1 MSLTSPCAFLFFSP
15 RSGPPYLVTS
25 VVILLLFGLSV
36 VSNSLWLHGEQHAR
50 LPRPSLFPGACSSSC
65 PLIWWCH
72 PTISSSV
79 SPFSPCLQS
88 FPAPGSFPVSWLLA
102 SSHQIYWNF
111 SFSIGPSNEYSGLIS
126 FSIDWF
132 DLLPVQGC
140 SRVFSSSTVQKHQF
154 FGAQP
159 SLWSNSH
166 IRTWLLEKPSLW
178 LDGPLSTKWCLW
190 FLICC
195 LDYFNVFGF
204 VF

>member
-1 MSLTSPCAFLFFSP
+1 MEVPQKTKTTVAISQFSRSVMSD
-15 RSGPPYLVTS
+15 
-25 VVILLLFGLSV
+25 
-36 VSNSLWLHGEQHAR
+36 SLQPHERQHAR
-50 LPRPSLFPGACSSSC
+50 PVCPSPTPRVYPNSCSLSQWVHS
-65 PLIWWCH
+65 
-72 PTISSSV
+72 TISSSV

-126 FSIDWF
+126 FSINWF

>member
-1 MSLTSPCAFLFFSP
+1 MSLISPCAFLFFSP
-15 RSGPPYLVTS
+15 RSWPPCLAIS
-25 VVILLLFGLSV
+25 VVILLFSLWV
-36 VSNSLWLHGEQHAR
+36 ISNSLWLHGQQHAR
-50 LPRPSLFPGACSSSC
+50 LPHPSLFPGACSSSC
-65 PLIWWCH
+65 PLTWGCH

-79 SPFSPCLQS
+79 TLFSPCLQS
-88 FPAPGSFPVSWLLA
+88 FPVPGSFPVSWLLA
-102 SSHQIYWNF
+102 SGHQIYWNF
-111 SFSIGPSNEYSGLIS
+111 SFSIGPSNEYSGLIF

-132 DLLPVQGC
+132 DLPVQGC

-178 LDGPLSTKWCLW
+178 LDRPVLTKQCLC

-195 LDYFNVFGF
+195 LGCS
-204 VF
+204 